1 MRHAIKKRT
10 LGRKKSHRSLMLK
23 NLATS
28 LIQHKRIET
37 TDTRAKE
44 LSKVIDK
51 LVGWAKKGDI
61 PSKRHIFTY
70 ISNRDIAKELFDV
83 IAPKYREGSNK
94 RDSGYTRII
103 KLGFRKGD
111 NAPVSIIEF
120 I

>member
-1 MRHAIKKRT
+1 MRHGMKKRT
-10 LGRKKSHRSLMLK
+10 LGRKKGHRQLMMK

-37 TDTRAKE
+37 TETRAKE

-51 LVGWAKKGDI
+51 LVGWAKKGDLA
-61 PSKRHIFTY
+61 SKRNVFTY

-83 IAPKYREGSNK
+83 VAPKYREGANE
-94 RDSGYTRII
+94 RNSGYTRII

-111 NAPVSIIEF
+111 NAPVSMIEF
-120 I
+120 V